1 MTPTTSF
8 TFQLGDPV
16 EHRGIV
22 ITPLFPARDPVAA
35 YITLDEAL
43 PRGLSITEISDA
55 GSVPELAVINP
66 LDESVLLYDGEEL
79 VGAKQNRILNVSV
92 LVGAGAKLPIPVS
105 CVEQGRWNRSSV
117 DFDSAT
123 HISHAHLR
131 RRKAEMLAAQPL
143 SPRRGAERGVERD
156 RREAGAHVGRLA
168 HRREPR
174 HLRGVRRPAA
184 QARGRVPAGAR
195 SVWRRA
201 RDRRCAVPGHRL
213 PAGGVHACSGRSSEP
228 GYLLDA
234 LERLDQRPAD
244 IERIAGFVDEVAD
257 APVDPRRVGRA
268 RRGRAPARPRR
279 DRLRPRARR
288 RADPAERVHEL
299 GRRAAGVRADRAA
312 EPAAL
317 AEGSPT
323 TPRAQA
329 EASRPRTNATH
340 LHRPLS

>member
-1 MTPTTSF
+1 MTSTRSF

-43 PRGLSITEISDA
+43 PRGLSITEISDS

-66 LDESVLLYDGEEL
+66 LDETVLLYDGEEL

-117 DFDSAT
+117 DFDAAT

-143 SPRRGAERGVERD
+143 SRGLAQNEVWSEIGEKQARMSVASATGANRD
-156 RREAGAHVGRLA
+156 TFEAYGDRLRKLEDAFPPEPGQCGAVLA
-168 HRREPR
+168 IGDA
-174 HLRGVRRPAA
+174 LCLDIVSRPAA
-184 QARGRVPAGAR
+184 FTVLWPKL
-195 SVWRRA
+195 RA
-201 RDRRCAVPGHRL
+201 
-213 PAGGVHACSGRSSEP
+213 

-244 IERIAGFVDEVAD
+244 IERIGGFVDEVAD
-257 APVDPRRVGRA
+257 APA
-268 RRGRAPARPRR
+268 TRGRSAGIGEDVRLRGPGVIGSGLELDGELIQLSAFTSSDGGQRAFGRIARPS
-279 DRLRPRARR
+279 RR
-288 RADPAERVHEL
+288 R
-299 GRRAAGVRADRAA
+299 
-312 EPAAL
+312 
-317 AEGSPT
+317 
-323 TPRAQA
+323 
-329 EASRPRTNATH
+329 
-340 LHRPLS
+340 